1 MKCFCSEIE
10 VRPRDGKVP
19 FLICKWVGIDGDAN
33 ASKFVVDPKTGKT
46 RINLA
51 AAKARQITLNKS
63 IFPLTKE
70 DLIDWLKGID
80 CQVLVKP
87 DKETGELVRK
97 EYERTLQECTELNL
111 LYKSVPLSELNCDF
125 KAISYYT
132 AAGVLKTQNYVT
144 VIGFA
149 DENDNWAETLTPI
162 EMAQNNLNTNLA
174 NGTYFEAEEVEEA
187 EPKAKVEKA
196 KETKEEAKK
205 KEEPKSDDDFDF

>member
-1 MKCFCSEIE
+1 MRCYLLEVE

-19 FLICKWVGIDGDAN
+19 FLICKWVGIDGDAS
-33 ASKFVVDPKTGKT
+33 ASKFITDPKTGKK
-46 RINLA
+46 RVNLA

-70 DLIDWLKGID
+70 DLIDWIKGLD

-87 DKETGELVRK
+87 DKETGELIRK

-111 LYKSVPLSELNCDF
+111 VYKQVPLAELNCEF
-125 KAISYYT
+125 KSISYYT
-132 AAGVLKTQNYVT
+132 AAGVLKTQNFVT

-149 DENDNWAETLTPI
+149 DESDNWAETLSPT

-174 NGTYFEAEEVEEA
+174 NGTYFEADETAEKE
-187 EPKAKVEKA
+187 EPKAKT
-196 KETKEEAKK
+196 ETK
-205 KEEPKSDDDFDF
+205 KEEPKSDKEDLFDF

>member
-1 MKCFCSEIE
+1 MRCYCSEIE

-19 FLICKWVGIDGDAN
+19 FLICKWIGIDGDAN
-33 ASKFVVDPKTGKT
+33 ASKFITDPKTGKK
-46 RINLA
+46 RVNLA

-70 DLIDWLKGID
+70 DLVDWLKGLD
-80 CQVLVKP
+80 CQVLLKP

-97 EYERTLQECTELNL
+97 EYQRALQECTELNL

-149 DENDNWAETLTPI
+149 DEEDNWAEMLSPE
-162 EMAQNNLNTNLA
+162 EMAKNNLNTNLA
-174 NGTYFEAEEVEEA
+174 NGTYFEAEEAEEA
-187 EPKAKVEKA
+187 EPKAKVEK
-196 KETKEEAKK
+196 KT
-205 KEEPKSDDDFDF
+205 DDFFII